1 MSVLERNKSLVLQT
15 KGTTNTFWKVLEQR
29 DRCMGRET
37 ARKPWKKIAWSSEKI
52 TLLLK
57 AENKK
62 GKRNGP
68 LSNLALVSRLTVIAF
83 VP

>member
-1 MSVLERNKSLVLQT
+1 
-15 KGTTNTFWKVLEQR
+15 
-29 DRCMGRET
+29 MGRET
-37 ARKPWKKIAWSSEKI
+37 ARKRWKKIAWSSEKI

-68 LSNLALVSRLTVIAF
+68 LSNLALASRLTVIAF
-83 VP
+83 MPWYFD